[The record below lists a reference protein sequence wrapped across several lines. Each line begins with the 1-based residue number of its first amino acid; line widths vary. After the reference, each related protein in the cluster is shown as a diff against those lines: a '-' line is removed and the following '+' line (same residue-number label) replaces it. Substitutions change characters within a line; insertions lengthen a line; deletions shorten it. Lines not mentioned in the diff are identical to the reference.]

1 MAYGITLEVWGDYAL
16 FTRPELKVERYSYDV
31 MTPSAARGILEAIFW
46 KPAIKYVIDSIEV
59 LNEIKT
65 VNVRRNEVKS
75 KIAHGKVK
83 QVMEGT
89 KQEPLYLSTT
99 DEIAQRA
106 SVILK
111 DVRYVIRAHFELTEK
126 AGANDNHGKFSDI
139 IRRRIEK
146 GQCFYNPYLGA
157 KEFSLKFRKFED
169 DVPEKDYYYRHNKPS
184 EKDLGLMLYD
194 LDYGEEIKPYYFKAV
209 MKNGLIDVVNSEV
222 FR

>member
-1 MAYGITLEVWGDYAL
+1 MAYGIELEVWGDYAL

-75 KIAHGKVK
+75 KIGAKNVK

-89 KQEPLYLSTT
+89 KKEQLYLSTSN
-99 DEIAQRA
+99 DIAQRA

-111 DVRYVIRAHFELTEK
+111 DVRYVIRAHFELTNQ
-126 AGANDNHGKFSDI
+126 AGEADNHGKFSDI

-146 GQCFYNPYLGA
+146 GQCFYNPYFGS
-157 KEFSLKFRKFED
+157 KEFSVNFRHCENRQESF
-169 DVPEKDYYYRHNKPS
+169 YQGT
-184 EKDLGLMLYD
+184 EKDLGIMLYD
-194 LDYGEEIKPYYFKAV
+194 LEYGEEIKPYYFKAV
-209 MKNGLIDVVNSEV
+209 MRNGLIDVASSEV
-222 FR
+222 CR

>member
-46 KPAIKYVIDSIEV
+46 KPAIKYVIDRIEV

-75 KIAHGKVK
+75 KITASNVK
-83 QVMEGT
+83 QVMEGS
-89 KQEPLYLSTT
+89 KNEQLYLSTS
-99 DEIAQRA
+99 DDIAQRA

-111 DVRYVIRAHFELTEK
+111 DVRYVIHAHFELTDK
-126 AGANDNHGKFSDI
+126 AGESDNHGKFSDI

-146 GQCFYNPYLGA
+146 GQCFYTPYFGT
-157 KEFSLKFRKFED
+157 KEFVANFRHYEHKRESFYQS
-169 DVPEKDYYYRHNKPS
+169 V
-184 EKDLGLMLYD
+184 EKDLGIMLYD
-194 LDYGEEIKPYYFKAV
+194 LDYGEEIKPYYFKSV
-209 MKNGLIDVVNSEV
+209 MKNGVIELADSEV
-222 FR
+222 YR